1 MMQRRPV
8 GRLVMH
14 EHVNSNED
22 ADFLIEDVDSD
33 EEVKK
38 TADIAVRYTTK
49 NCCVLMNDIRRS
61 LVQYIRYIG
70 EDRGFFADDTTHL
83 AEAFENWTS
92 LHSVMTEVNSTWSR
106 IHSARVFI
114 GSSRAHDLFKNP
126 HRVLKC
132 HPPYNIAAQLP
143 PYQQQ
148 NYPPCFS
155 TFDTQMGIEM
165 ENIIRQSHVPFFS
178 QPLEAVK
185 PGQVVSTHNMIGASC
200 SGDIELLD
208 SEGQVVSLL
217 EVKTLCKAK
226 VPPGIWIPD
235 TKKRAREVVRELL
248 GKHGQFNKCRSSR
261 ANIFRQDCRFVD
273 INMLR
278 MYGHK
283 HAAAQKKKYAVH
295 SHVHESLFLESCKV
309 RKGQFVDIY
318 FYEPG
323 NKTGKPEQ
331 TFSMSVENLGLV
343 INPWSSTTMQMLW
356 QECVYNTST
365 CITVNKQQIDL
376 CAWMNLLLVV
386 PYNTDVENTQPYLI
400 MKMPILFSSELCK
413 QVHSFYAATVHE
425 YISHSQSTN
434 TRFHS

>member
-1 MMQRRPV
+1 MD
-8 GRLVMH
+8 
-14 EHVNSNED
+14 EHVNSND
-22 ADFLIEDVDSD
+22 NADFFIEHVDSD

-38 TADIAVRYTTK
+38 TADIEVSYTRK
-49 NCCVLMNDIRRS
+49 DCCVLINDIRRS
-61 LVQYIRYIG
+61 LVKYIRYIV
-70 EDRGFFADDTTHL
+70 ENRAFLAEDTTHL

-92 LHSVMTEVNSTWSR
+92 LYSIMTEVNSTWSR

-114 GSSRAHDLFKNP
+114 GSSRAHALFKNP
-126 HRVLKC
+126 RHVLKC
-132 HPPYNIAAQLP
+132 DSSYNMAAQLP
-143 PYQQQ
+143 PYEQR

-155 TFDTQMGIEM
+155 TTDTKMGIEM
-165 ENIIRQSHVPFFS
+165 EDIIRQSHVAFFS

-185 PGQVVSTHNMIGASC
+185 PGKVVSTHNMIGASC
-200 SGDIELLD
+200 TGDIELLD
-208 SEGQVVSLL
+208 SKGQVVSLL

-226 VPPGIWIPD
+226 VPPGICIPH
-235 TKKRAREVVRELL
+235 TKRRAREVVRELL
-248 GKHGQFNKCRSSR
+248 GTHGQFNKSQTSK
-261 ANIFRQDCRFVD
+261 ANIFRQECRFVD

-278 MYGHK
+278 MYGNK

-309 RKGQFVDIY
+309 RNGQCVDMY
-318 FYEPG
+318 FYEAG
-323 NKTGKPEQ
+323 NKTGEPAQ
-331 TFSMSVENLGLV
+331 TFSISVENLGLA
-343 INPWSSTTMQMLW
+343 INPWSRTTIQMLW

-400 MKMPILFSSELCK
+400 MKIPIFFSSELCK
-413 QVHSFYAATVHE
+413 QVQSFYAATVLD
-425 YISHSQSTN
+425 YISHSQSNN